1 MELKVLIYIIIAIIY
16 LVSRALKKAQKE
28 TPKDIGQ
35 HTPEREVVYET
46 SKPAGQ
52 PKQMSFEELLKEITE
67 AKSHKMA
74 SERREEVRPFSD
86 YRQEVEKEEQKS
98 LETVNQTYAE
108 RNRYYREY
116 EEGKSQAFERKSL
129 EETMTLADTKVQF
142 GKFKVFQKDDRQ
154 NMLDKYLAEFQDPEG
169 FKKAVVMSEILNR
182 KF

>member
-35 HTPEREVVYET
+35 HTPDREVVYET

-52 PKQMSFEELLKEITE
+52 PKQMTFEELLKEITE
-67 AKSHKMA
+67 AKSQKTVA
-74 SERREEVRPFSD
+74 EPKQEARPFTN
-86 YRQEVEKEEQKS
+86 YRDEVEKEEEKS

-116 EEGKSQAFERKSL
+116 EEGKRQAFERKSL
-129 EETMTLADTKVQF
+129 EETMTLADTKIQF
-142 GKFKVFQKDDRQ
+142 GKFKVFEKDDRQ